1 MSRSIAKAL
10 RVLVDGYEMSGYARS
25 LGPLTWNHEWARDE
39 AVGVEMYAYLAN
51 QVTLSIG
58 QLNVA
63 FDTTPVSGPHEVF
76 AGGEGEHR
84 LVMAA
89 IGRGGLAP
97 AAGDPA
103 FVGEFMQ
110 GNYLADPGQTG
121 QTLTVQMDFASS
133 NLGGLQSLYAIPWGV
148 LLQPL
153 ATVEAG
159 NEDPGVDNPFTG
171 AATNHGGYMLWM
183 LADADDEVE
192 LKLQDADTNEDA
204 EFADL
209 ASSGPIAAG
218 PAAGIV
224 PLARGTTVERY
235 TRPQVVLGQATYAR
249 YALAFVRSFGQ

>member
-1 MSRSIAKAL
+1 MRSINKAL
-10 RVLVDGYEMSGYARS
+10 RVLVDAHEASGYARS
-25 LGPLTWNHEWARDE
+25 LGPLAWNHEWARDE
-39 AVGVEMYAYLAN
+39 AVGADVYTYLAN

-63 FDTTPVSGPHEVF
+63 FDTSEGGPHETF

-84 LVMAA
+84 KMMAA

-97 AAGDPA
+97 VAGDPA
-103 FVGEFMQ
+103 YVGEFVQ
-110 GNYLADPGQTG
+110 GSYQADPGQTG

-133 NLGGLQSLYAIPWGV
+133 AQGGLQSLYAIPWGV

-153 ATVEAG
+153 ATVEEA
-159 NEDPGVDNPFTG
+159 NEGSGVDNPFTG
-171 AATNHGGYMLWM
+171 AATNHGGYMVWM
-183 LADADDEVE
+183 LAGADDEVE
-192 LKLQDADTNEDA
+192 LKLQDADTNED
-204 EFADL
+204 EHFADL

-249 YALAFVRSFGQ
+249 YAMAFVRSFGQ